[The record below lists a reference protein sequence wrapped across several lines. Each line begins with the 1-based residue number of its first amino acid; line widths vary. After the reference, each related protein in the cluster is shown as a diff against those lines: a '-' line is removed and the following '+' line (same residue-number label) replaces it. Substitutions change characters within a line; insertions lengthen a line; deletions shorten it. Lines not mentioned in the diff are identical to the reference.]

1 MSLGARGVGAG
12 LCRIGGQRS
21 SALPSCNEVMPVVVC
36 TPLGWWLRFRF
47 PLA

>member
-21 SALPSCNEVMPVVVC
+21 SALPSCNEVMPVVGVQSS
-36 TPLGWWLRFRF
+36 RMV
-47 PLA
+47 AEV